1 MLTRKQL
8 DEIIETTPRQLD
20 KYLIQTNQI
29 KELYSETDVQAIQEY
44 FAHQQKMTE
53 FKIKIVVG
61 IAIAIFAMLLLFIM
75 RVVVV
80 NG

>member
-8 DEIIETTPRQLD
+8 NEIIETTPRQLER
-20 KYLIQTNQI
+20 YLIQTNQV
-29 KELYSETDVQAIQEY
+29 KESYSETDVKQIKEY
-44 FAHQQKMTE
+44 FEHQRKMTE
-53 FKIKIVVG
+53 FKVRIVLG